1 MDDRL
6 RQLAI
11 EVVVR
16 EARLLD
22 ERAWD
27 DWLALY
33 DEQAVFRVPAWRD
46 EDELTQDPERELSL
60 MHLRGR
66 AMLAERVARI
76 RSGLSAASKPLPRT
90 NHLVTGFL
98 VSGDE
103 GAGALVRSAWT
114 THAWLHKDAELVT
127 YTGRYEH
134 ALHWTGGAWRIRR
147 KTVVLVN
154 DRLASPV
161 DVFHL

>member
-1 MDDRL
+1 MDDR
-6 RQLAI
+6 RQLA
-11 EVVVR
+11 VDLVAR

-33 DEQAVFRVPAWRD
+33 DDDALFWVPTWRD
-46 EDELTQDPERELSL
+46 EDELTQDPQRELSF
-60 MHLRGR
+60 MHLQGR
-66 AMLAERVARI
+66 ALLAERIARI

-90 NHLVTGFL
+90 NHLVTGSL
-98 VSGDE
+98 VDLQGDT
-103 GAGALVRSAWT
+103 ATVRSAWM
-114 THAWLHKDAELVT
+114 THVWLHKDAELVT

-134 ALHWTGGAWRIRR
+134 VLRWAGDGWRIRR
-147 KTVVLVN
+147 KLIVLVN

>member
-1 MDDRL
+1 MDDRRL
-6 RQLAI
+6 QLA
-11 EVVVR
+11 VDLVAR

-33 DEQAVFRVPAWRD
+33 DEDAVFWVPTWRD
-46 EDELTQDPERELSL
+46 EDELTQDPERELSF

-66 AMLAERVARI
+66 AMLAERIARI

-90 NHLVTGFL
+90 NHLVTGSL
-98 VSGDE
+98 VTQQGDE
-103 GAGALVRSAWT
+103 AVVRSAWM
-114 THAWLHKDAELVT
+114 THCWLHKDAELVT

-134 ALHWTGGAWRIRR
+134 QLRWAGDGWRIRR

-154 DRLASPV
+154 DRLESPV

>member
-1 MDDRL
+1 MDDRR

-11 EVVVR
+11 ELVAR

-27 DWLALY
+27 AWLALY
-33 DEQAVFRVPAWRD
+33 EEDAVFWVPTWRD
-46 EDELTQDPERELSL
+46 EDGLTQDPQRELSF
-60 MHLRGR
+60 MHLHGR
-66 AMLAERVARI
+66 AMLAERIARI

-90 NHLVTGFL
+90 NHLVTGSL
-98 VSGDE
+98 VSAE
-103 GAGALVRSAWT
+103 PEGALVRSAWC
-114 THAWLHKDAELVT
+114 THVWLHKDAELVT
-127 YTGRYEH
+127 YSGRYEH
-134 ALHWTGGAWRIRR
+134 ALRWAGDDWRIAR

-154 DRLASPV
+154 DRLASSV

>member
-1 MDDRL
+1 MDDAR
-6 RQLAI
+6 RQSAI
-11 EVVVR
+11 ELVAL

-33 DEQAVFRVPAWRD
+33 DEDAVFRVPTWRD
-46 EDELTQDPERELSL
+46 EDELTQDPQRELSF

-90 NHLVTGFL
+90 NHLVTGSL
-98 VSGDE
+98 VTPQGDDV
-103 GAGALVRSAWT
+103 LVRSAWM
-114 THAWLHKDAELVT
+114 THVWLHKDAKLVT

-134 ALHWTGGAWRIRR
+134 QLRWDGAGWRIRR

>member
-1 MDDRL
+1 MDDR
-6 RQLAI
+6 RQLA
-11 EVVVR
+11 VDLVAR

-33 DEQAVFRVPAWRD
+33 DDDALFWVPTWRD
-46 EDELTQDPERELSL
+46 EDELTQDPQRELSF
-60 MHLRGR
+60 MHLQGR
-66 AMLAERVARI
+66 ALLAERIARI

-90 NHLVTGFL
+90 NHLVTGSL
-98 VSGDE
+98 VDLQGDT
-103 GAGALVRSAWT
+103 AAVRSAWM
-114 THAWLHKDAELVT
+114 THVWLHKDAELVT
-127 YTGRYEH
+127 YTGCYEH
-134 ALHWTGGAWRIRR
+134 VLRWAGDGWRIRR
-147 KTVVLVN
+147 KVIVLVN